1 LGSYCVPQGPP
12 KFYKP
17 ICECFVTGRLG
28 RCHRV
33 PVIRVRRLPMTVTA
47 TSSPRRT
54 PGCWEARSGS
64 TEGDCGD
71 DRNVRRIRLG
81 RVRVMSFGRK
91 RLESVDRNQFSVRTP
106 RIARF
111 RQPKPRSSTRY
122 APPDS
127 PQGSVRTAKQP
138 VSGPGP
144 RRLKAPSE
152 AQVSQIYRWVN
163 VTCVTPL
170 GVLTASTSK
179 RSSSPSSPSQSRSP
193 RPRTMGAITM
203 CM

>member
-1 LGSYCVPQGPP
+1 MFRDRPARQVPSRAGHSSAAFTYDSYGHLFPEADTQVAGKLEAVRGRVLRRRPQCSERSSRTREGHVVRP
-12 KFYKP
+12 
-17 ICECFVTGRLG
+17 EASG
-28 RCHRV
+28 
-33 PVIRVRRLPMTVTA
+33 VRRP
-47 TSSPRRT
+47 
-54 PGCWEARSGS
+54 
-64 TEGDCGD
+64 
-71 DRNVRRIRLG
+71 
-81 RVRVMSFGRK
+81 
-91 RLESVDRNQFSVRTP
+91 NQFSVRTP
-106 RIARF
+106 WIARF
-111 RQPKPRSSTRY
+111 RQPQPRSSTRY

-127 PQGSVRTAKQP
+127 PQGSVRTGKAP
-138 VSGPGP
+138 VSRPGP
-144 RRLKAPSE
+144 RRLGAPSA